1 MSGFVGTKRN
11 TVSCGRDLDCVV
23 DLQHE
28 LHSAFSVGF
37 DFVCVPIVHPR
48 YEREM
53 ILPAGRSSPLT
64 RSDLTLASS
73 EWTSVVVGKLSPW
86 LNLDSDVAHIRKKSE
101 KAFFQ
106 EFSLALH
113 LGLPAILVSVT
124 SEYMNL
130 ARCLNELT
138 SCQSLTQVWVKVPIN
153 DPQIECSLATKV
165 SSTEEEG
172 TKGATTGTD
181 GFQDTWHWWNT
192 VQTLCCYSSK
202 VGLALEV
209 PHVLP
214 AQPVLNRWLGEPLKV
229 IFLSTSIFLVN
240 QQGFPVLSKAHQ
252 AFVCQVLQLGA
263 QLVLV
268 GRSRVDKDLKTH
280 RQYLKHLHQT
290 MLTPHPIVAV
300 VKSFED
306 HFLAPLQPLM
316 NNLGSHIYE
325 MFEEDKTKYTMYE
338 EAVFR
343 ALLDRVPEEDK
354 ATRVTVLMVVGAG
367 RGPIV
372 RASLRASQRSGRQI
386 RVYAVE
392 KNPNAVITLRNFL
405 TEEWSACDIT
415 IVHHDMRDWD
425 APEKADILVSEL
437 LGAFGDNELSPE
449 CLDGAQKFLKED
461 GISIPSSYT
470 SYVIPTSSAHLY
482 ADLSCS
488 LEQGK
493 NHGSPYETGYVVY
506 QRNHNQ
512 LAEPQPC
519 FTFCH
524 PNHSQP
530 IDNERFARLS
540 FAVSLDC
547 VMHGFSGFFKTTLY
561 KDVTLSIVPA
571 THTPNLNVDLFSWLS
586 IFFPLKTPLFVPSGS
601 TVEICLWRKVNRTKV
616 WYEWCVT
623 KPTIT
628 PIQNPGGRSYWLGL
642 H

>member
-1 MSGFVGTKRN
+1 MSVPVGKRST

-28 LHSAFSVGF
+28 LHSASSTGF

-73 EWTSVVVGKLSPW
+73 EWTTVVVGKLSPW
-86 LNLDSDVAHIRKKSE
+86 LNLDSDVAHIRRNSE
-101 KAFFQ
+101 KVFFQ
-106 EFSLALH
+106 EFSFALH
-113 LGLPAILVSVT
+113 LGLPAILVLVT
-124 SEYMNL
+124 NECMNL

-138 SCQSLTQVWVKVPIN
+138 TYRSLTQVWVKVPIS
-153 DPQIECSLATKV
+153 DPQTECSTTTIASNTDEEDSKRV
-165 SSTEEEG
+165 TTE
-172 TKGATTGTD
+172 TD
-181 GFQDTWHWWNT
+181 GFQDTWHWWNM
-192 VQTLCCYSSK
+192 VRSICGGNSK

-209 PHVLP
+209 PHILP

-240 QQGFPVLSKAHQ
+240 QQGFPVLSNAHQ

-268 GRSRVDKDLKTH
+268 GRSRVDKDLKTY
-280 RQYLKHLHQT
+280 RQYLNHLHQT
-290 MLTPHPIVAV
+290 MPMPDPLEAFA
-300 VKSFED
+300 KGFED
-306 HFLAPLQPLM
+306 YLQAPLQPLM
-316 NNLGSHIYE
+316 NNLESQTYE
-325 MFEEDKTKYTMYE
+325 VFEKNQTKYTLYE

-372 RASLRASQRSGRQI
+372 RASLRASRRSGRQI

-392 KNPNAVITLRNFL
+392 KNPNAVVTLCNL
-405 TEEWSACDIT
+405 LAEEWSLWDIT
-415 IVHHDMRDWD
+415 IVDHDMRDWN
-425 APEKADILVSEL
+425 APENADILVSEL

-470 SYVIPTSSAHLY
+470 SYVAPTSSTCLQ
-482 ADLSCS
+482 ADLPSN

-493 NHGSPYETGYVVY
+493 HRDSPYETGYTFY
-506 QRNHNQ
+506 QRNHKR

-524 PNHSQP
+524 PNHSRP

-540 FAVSLDC
+540 FAVLLDC
-547 VMHGFSGFFKTTLY
+547 VMHGFSGFFETTLY
-561 KDVTLSIVPA
+561 KDITLSIVPA
-571 THTPNLNVDLFSWLS
+571 THTPNMTGWFS

-601 TVEICLWRKVNRTKV
+601 TVEICLWRKVNQTKV

>member
-1 MSGFVGTKRN
+1 MAAGKRS

-28 LHSAFSVGF
+28 LHSASSEGF

-53 ILPAGRSSPLT
+53 VQPGMVRRSSPLT
-64 RSDLTLASS
+64 RSDLTLTSS

-86 LNLDSDVAHIRKKSE
+86 LNLDSDVIHIRKNSE
-101 KAFFQ
+101 KVFFQ

-113 LGLPAILVSVT
+113 LSLPAILVPIK
-124 SEYMNL
+124 SECVNL
-130 ARCLNELT
+130 GRCLNELT
-138 SCQSLTQVWVKVPIN
+138 TNRSLTQVWVKVPIG
-153 DPQIECSLATKV
+153 DPQMECSKATTV
-165 SSTEEEG
+165 SSSAE
-172 TKGATTGTD
+172 KGSKEVRSGAD
-181 GFQDTWHWWNT
+181 GFQDTWHRWNT
-192 VQTLCCYSSK
+192 VRSLCGGSRK

-209 PHVLP
+209 SQNLP
-214 AQPVLNRWLGEPLKV
+214 AQPVLSRWLGEPLKV
-229 IFLSTSIFLVN
+229 IFLSTSIFMVN
-240 QQGFPVLSKAHQ
+240 QQGFPVLTKAHQ
-252 AFVCQVLQLGA
+252 AFVCQVLRLGA

-268 GRSRVDKDLKTH
+268 GRSRVENDLKTYW
-280 RQYLKHLHQT
+280 QYLNHLHQT
-290 MLTPHPIVAV
+290 MPLPGPLEAFA
-300 VKSFED
+300 KGFED
-306 HFLAPLQPLM
+306 YLQAPLQPLM
-316 NNLGSHIYE
+316 DNLESQTYE
-325 MFEEDKTKYTMYE
+325 VFEKDQTKYAVYE

-354 ATRVTVLMVVGAG
+354 ATQASVLMVVGAG

-372 RASLRASQRSGRQI
+372 RASLRASRRSGRLL

-392 KNPNAVITLRNFL
+392 KNPNAVITLRNL
-405 TEEWSACDIT
+405 LAEEWSECNVT
-415 IVHHDMRDWD
+415 IVDQDMRDWA

-437 LGAFGDNELSPE
+437 LGSFGDNELSPE
-449 CLDGAQKFLKED
+449 CLDGAQKFLKEG

-470 SYVIPTSSAHLY
+470 SYVVPTSSARLH
-482 ADLSCS
+482 ADLPLN

-493 NHGSPYETGYVVY
+493 HRDSPYDTGYVVY
-506 QRNHNQ
+506 QKNHNR

-524 PNHSQP
+524 PNHSSP

-547 VMHGFSGFFKTTLY
+547 VMHGFSGFFETTLY

-571 THTPNLNVDLFSWLS
+571 THTPNMFSWFS
-586 IFFPLKTPLFVPSGS
+586 IFFPLKNPLFVPSGS
-601 TVEICLWRKVNRTKV
+601 TVEICVWRKVSRTKV

-623 KPTIT
+623 KPTVT

>member
-1 MSGFVGTKRN
+1 MAAGKRS

-28 LHSAFSVGF
+28 LHSASSAGF

-53 ILPAGRSSPLT
+53 IQPGMVRRSSPLT
-64 RSDLTLASS
+64 RSDLTLTSS

-86 LNLDSDVAHIRKKSE
+86 INLDSDGIHVRKNSE
-101 KAFFQ
+101 KVFFQ

-113 LGLPAILVSVT
+113 LSLPAILVPIK
-124 SEYMNL
+124 SECVNL
-130 ARCLNELT
+130 GRCLNELT
-138 SCQSLTQVWVKVPIN
+138 TNRSLTQVWVKVPIS
-153 DPQIECSLATKV
+153 DPQMECSKATSV
-165 SSTEEEG
+165 GSSAE
-172 TKGATTGTD
+172 KGSNEVRSRVG

-192 VQTLCCYSSK
+192 VRSLCGGSSK

-209 PHVLP
+209 PHNLP
-214 AQPVLNRWLGEPLKV
+214 AQPVLSRWLGEPLKV
-229 IFLSTSIFLVN
+229 IFLSTSIFMVN

-268 GRSRVDKDLKTH
+268 GRSRVEKDLKTYW
-280 RQYLKHLHQT
+280 QYLNHLYQN
-290 MLTPHPIVAV
+290 MPLPNPLEAFA
-300 VKSFED
+300 KGFED
-306 HFLAPLQPLM
+306 YLQAPLQPLM
-316 NNLGSHIYE
+316 DNLESQTYE
-325 MFEEDKTKYTMYE
+325 VFEKDQTKYTVYE

-354 ATRVTVLMVVGAG
+354 ATQVTVLMVVGAG

-372 RASLRASQRSGRQI
+372 RASLRASRRSGRQVQ
-386 RVYAVE
+386 VYAVE
-392 KNPNAVITLRNFL
+392 KNPNAVITLRNL
-405 TEEWSACDIT
+405 LAEEWSECNVT
-415 IVHHDMRDWD
+415 IVDHDMRDWE

-437 LGAFGDNELSPE
+437 LGSFADNELSPE
-449 CLDGAQKFLKED
+449 CLDGAQKFLKEG

-470 SYVIPTSSAHLY
+470 SYVVPTSSARLHS
-482 ADLSCS
+482 DLPLN

-493 NHGSPYETGYVVY
+493 HRDSPYDTGYVVY
-506 QRNHNQ
+506 QKNHNR

-524 PNHSQP
+524 PNHNSP

-547 VMHGFSGFFKTTLY
+547 VMHGFSGFFETTLY

-571 THTPNLNVDLFSWLS
+571 THTPNMFSWFS
-586 IFFPLKTPLFVPSGS
+586 IFFPLKTPLFVPRGS
-601 TVEICLWRKVNRTKV
+601 TVEICVWRKVSRTKV

-623 KPTIT
+623 KPTVT

>member
-1 MSGFVGTKRN
+1 MAAGKRS

-28 LHSAFSVGF
+28 LHSASSEGF

-53 ILPAGRSSPLT
+53 VQPGMVRRSSPLT
-64 RSDLTLASS
+64 RSDLTLTSS

-86 LNLDSDVAHIRKKSE
+86 LNLDSDVIHIRKNSE
-101 KAFFQ
+101 KVFFQ

-113 LGLPAILVSVT
+113 LSLPAILVPIK
-124 SEYMNL
+124 SECVNL
-130 ARCLNELT
+130 GRCLNELT
-138 SCQSLTQVWVKVPIN
+138 TNRSLTQVWVKVPIT
-153 DPQIECSLATKV
+153 DPQMECSKATTV
-165 SSTEEEG
+165 SSSAEKEVRS
-172 TKGATTGTD
+172 GAD

-192 VQTLCCYSSK
+192 VRSLCGASNK

-209 PHVLP
+209 PQNLP
-214 AQPVLNRWLGEPLKV
+214 AQPVLSRWLGEPLKV
-229 IFLSTSIFLVN
+229 IFLSTSIFMVN

-268 GRSRVDKDLKTH
+268 GRSRVEKDLKTYW
-280 RQYLKHLHQT
+280 QYLNHLHQT
-290 MLTPHPIVAV
+290 MPLPGPLEAFA
-300 VKSFED
+300 KGFED
-306 HFLAPLQPLM
+306 YLQAPLQPLM
-316 NNLGSHIYE
+316 DNLESQTYE
-325 MFEEDKTKYTMYE
+325 VFEKDQTKYAVYE

-354 ATRVTVLMVVGAG
+354 ATQASVLMVVGAG

-372 RASLRASQRSGRQI
+372 RASLRASRRSGRLL

-392 KNPNAVITLRNFL
+392 KNPNAVITLRNL
-405 TEEWSACDIT
+405 LAEEWSECNVT
-415 IVHHDMRDWD
+415 IVDQDMRDWA

-437 LGAFGDNELSPE
+437 LGSFGDNELSPE
-449 CLDGAQKFLKED
+449 CLDGAQKFLKEG

-470 SYVIPTSSAHLY
+470 SYVVPTSSARLH
-482 ADLSCS
+482 ADLPLN

-493 NHGSPYETGYVVY
+493 HRDSPYDTGYVVY
-506 QRNHNQ
+506 QKNHNR

-524 PNHSQP
+524 PNHSSP

-547 VMHGFSGFFKTTLY
+547 VMHGFSGFFETTLY

-571 THTPNLNVDLFSWLS
+571 THTPNMFSWFS
-586 IFFPLKTPLFVPSGS
+586 IFFPLKNPLFVPSGS
-601 TVEICLWRKVNRTKV
+601 TVEICVWRKVSRTKV

-623 KPTIT
+623 KPTVT

>member
-1 MSGFVGTKRN
+1 MSGFVGTKSN

-28 LHSAFSVGF
+28 LHSASSTGF

-106 EFSLALH
+106 EFYLALH

-124 SEYMNL
+124 SECVNL

-181 GFQDTWHWWNT
+181 GFQGTWHWWNT
-192 VQTLCCYSSK
+192 VQTLCGYSSK
-202 VGLALEV
+202 VRLALEV

-214 AQPVLNRWLGEPLKV
+214 AQPILNRWLGEPLKV
-229 IFLSTSIFLVN
+229 IFLSTSIFPVN

-263 QLVLV
+263 QLVLA
-268 GRSRVDKDLKTH
+268 GRSRVDKDLKTYW
-280 RQYLKHLHQT
+280 QYLNHLHQT
-290 MLTPHPIVAV
+290 MPMPDPLEAFA
-300 VKSFED
+300 KEFED
-306 HFLAPLQPLM
+306 YLQAPLQPLM
-316 NNLGSHIYE
+316 DNLESQTYE
-325 MFEEDKTKYTMYE
+325 VFEKDQTSYTMYE

-367 RGPIV
+367 RGPLV

-470 SYVIPTSSAHLY
+470 SYVAPTSSACLQ
-482 ADLSCS
+482 ADLPSI

-493 NHGSPYETGYVVY
+493 HRDFPYETGYTFY
-506 QRNHNQ
+506 QRNHKR

-524 PNHSQP
+524 PNHSRP

-547 VMHGFSGFFKTTLY
+547 VMHGFSGFFETTLY
-561 KDVTLSIVPA
+561 KDITLSIVPA
-571 THTPNLNVDLFSWLS
+571 TRTSNMFGWFS

-601 TVEICLWRKVNRTKV
+601 TVEICLWRKVNQTKV

>member
-1 MSGFVGTKRN
+1 MHRGCMAAGKKSI

-28 LHSAFSVGF
+28 LHSASSAGF

-53 ILPAGRSSPLT
+53 IQPGMVRRSSPLT
-64 RSDLTLASS
+64 RSDLTLTSS

-86 LNLDSDVAHIRKKSE
+86 LNLDSDVIHIRKNSE
-101 KAFFQ
+101 KVFFQ

-113 LGLPAILVSVT
+113 LSLPAILVPIK
-124 SEYMNL
+124 SECVNL
-130 ARCLNELT
+130 GRCLNELT
-138 SCQSLTQVWVKVPIN
+138 TNRSLTQVWVKVPIS
-153 DPQIECSLATKV
+153 DPQMECSKATTV
-165 SSTEEEG
+165 SSSAEKEVRS
-172 TKGATTGTD
+172 GAG

-192 VQTLCCYSSK
+192 VRSLCGGSSK

-209 PHVLP
+209 PHNLP
-214 AQPVLNRWLGEPLKV
+214 AQPVLSRWLGEPLKV
-229 IFLSTSIFLVN
+229 IFLSTSIFMVN
-240 QQGFPVLSKAHQ
+240 QQGFPILSKAHQ
-252 AFVCQVLQLGA
+252 TFVCQVLQLGA

-268 GRSRVDKDLKTH
+268 GRSRVEKDLKTYW
-280 RQYLKHLHQT
+280 QYLNHLHQT
-290 MLTPHPIVAV
+290 MPLPNPVEAFA
-300 VKSFED
+300 KCFED
-306 HFLAPLQPLM
+306 YLQAPLQPLM
-316 NNLGSHIYE
+316 NNLESQTYE
-325 MFEEDKTKYTMYE
+325 MFEKSETKYTMYE

-354 ATRVTVLMVVGAG
+354 ATQVTVLMVVGAG

-372 RASLRASQRSGRQI
+372 RASLRASRRSGRLL

-392 KNPNAVITLRNFL
+392 KNPNAVITLRNL
-405 TEEWSACDIT
+405 LAEEWSECNVT
-415 IVHHDMRDWD
+415 IVDQDMRDWA

-449 CLDGAQKFLKED
+449 CLDGAQKFLKEG

-470 SYVIPTSSAHLY
+470 SYVVPTSSARLH
-482 ADLSCS
+482 ADLP
-488 LEQGK
+488 LNVEQGK
-493 NHGSPYETGYVVY
+493 HHDYPCETGYAVY
-506 QRNHNQ
+506 QKNHNQ

-524 PNHSQP
+524 PNHSSP

-547 VMHGFSGFFKTTLY
+547 VMHGFNGYFEATLY

-571 THTPNLNVDLFSWLS
+571 TRTPNLLSWFS
-586 IFFPLKTPLFVPSGS
+586 IFFPFETPLFVPSGS
-601 TVEICLWRKVNRTKV
+601 TVEICVWRKVSRTKV
-616 WYEWCVT
+616 WYEWCVM
-623 KPTIT
+623 KPTVT
-628 PIQNPGGRSYWLGL
+628 PIHNPGGRSYWLGM